1 MTAAF
6 APTALAPAN
15 FTPARLIANQS
26 IRFVLRERTV
36 ALLAVMF
43 VVLVLISAWLGWQA
57 TATVNRI
64 YLDAAAFL
72 QTSGQPVPT
81 NPVLDISP
89 LSLMRNMSVY
99 VSLIGALAAIV
110 IGNRL
115 VTLDRK
121 AGVLPLIGSR
131 PLTATA
137 YARGKIGALAVVIL
151 GLSVIAGLVS
161 VLTFALLPAISVT
174 AAQWLQLSGFFGLSA
189 LYMMIFGLTGLAA
202 GGIARSESV
211 GLLVPVTI
219 WLTLTFILPQLTG
232 NLNPTAAINP
242 VTALAAPPD
251 TAFFHAT
258 GQFLGSVSLADAYKF
273 SAARMLDLL
282 PAGVTSPA
290 LIPPFAVL
298 LFVTAATL
306 TLTWRALTAMRM
318 AQGDYNV

>member
-1 MTAAF
+1 MTAALTP
-6 APTALAPAN
+6 AAL
-15 FTPARLIANQS
+15 TPARLIANQS

-64 YLDAAAFL
+64 YLDAAVFL
-72 QTSGQPVPT
+72 QASGQPVPT

-115 VTLDRK
+115 ITLDRK

-137 YARGKIGALAVVIL
+137 YARGKIAALALLIL

-174 AAQWLQLSGFFGLSA
+174 AAQWLQLTGFFGLSA
-189 LYMMIFGLTGLAA
+189 LYMMIFGLIGMAA
-202 GGIARSESV
+202 GGMARSESV
-211 GLLVPVTI
+211 GLLVPVAPDAASDWAAAMAAAVGLAPAELHAVLHRMRLSLRQVDGFHVGQVI
-219 WLTLTFILPQLTG
+219 ALPGITVGSVRLEATDGRLLARARLGQMAGLRAVRVQL
-232 NLNPTAAINP
+232 PAAP
-242 VTALAAPPD
+242 EMTETRPGALA
-251 TAFFHAT
+251 
-258 GQFLGSVSLADAYKF
+258 GLLLG
-273 SAARMLDLL
+273 
-282 PAGVTSPA
+282 
-290 LIPPFAVL
+290 
-298 LFVTAATL
+298 
-306 TLTWRALTAMRM
+306 
-318 AQGDYNV
+318 

>member
-137 YARGKIGALAVVIL
+137 YACGKIGALALLIL

-161 VLTFALLPAISVT
+161 VLTFTALPAISVT

-189 LYMMIFGLTGLAA
+189 LYMMIFGLTGMAA
-202 GGIARSESV
+202 GGMARSESV

-242 VTALAAPPD
+242 VAALAAPPD
-251 TAFFHAT
+251 TAFFGAM
-258 GQFLGSVSLADAYKF
+258 GQVLGAVSLADAYKF
-273 SAARMLDLL
+273 GAANLLDLL
-282 PAGVTSPA
+282 PAGIASPA
-290 LIPPFAVL
+290 IIPPVAVL
-298 LFVTAATL
+298 VLVLMVALAV
-306 TLTWRALTAMRM
+306 TWRALTALNM